1 DLSRERTLDA
11 DDLHTRMV
19 PAPPRAVKSRAARL
33 PRVGGGRSL
42 VPTARVTRMRGLPRS
57 EPMRVQEVMAKDPK
71 TCRANDT
78 LVAAARILWDHDCGC
93 VPVVD
98 DQGRPVGI
106 VTDRDACMAAYTRG
120 RRLDEIAVHGAMA
133 KTLFTC
139 RADDG
144 LAQAVALM
152 QQKQVRRLPVGDE
165 RGRLCGGLSVADARR
180 AAGEGRDPHGPVLGA
195 LAAIAAPRQHAPKP
209 EAVAVVVPKAP
220 SAPAPGALPVAAAP
234 ASAGGASGKQQDKSK
249 KR

>member
-1 DLSRERTLDA
+1 
-11 DDLHTRMV
+11 
-19 PAPPRAVKSRAARL
+19 
-33 PRVGGGRSL
+33 
-42 VPTARVTRMRGLPRS
+42 
-57 EPMRVQEVMAKDPK
+57 MRVQEVMARDPK

-133 KTLFTC
+133 RTLFTC

-152 QQKQVRRLPVGDE
+152 QQKQVRRLPVVDE
-165 RGRLCGGLSVADARR
+165 RGRLCGVLSIADALR
-180 AAGEGRDPHGPVLGA
+180 AAVVGRDLQAPVLGA
-195 LAAIAAPRQHAPKP
+195 LAAIAAPRQLAKKP

-220 SAPAPGALPVAAAP
+220 GAPAPGAMPTVAPPAPAGGAP
-234 ASAGGASGKQQDKSK
+234 ASAGGAPGKQDKTK

>member
-1 DLSRERTLDA
+1 MPALLSRRVRTQPRTSILLPSA
-11 DDLHTRMV
+11 TC
-19 PAPPRAVKSRAARL
+19 PASALLTLTTCIRGGFRRRRGRARAAR
-33 PRVGGGRSL
+33 PQRPPVAGRRAL
-42 VPTARVTRMRGLPRS
+42 VRTARVTRMRGLPRS

-152 QQKQVRRLPVGDE
+152 QQKQVRRVPGGGE
-165 RGRLCGGLSVADARR
+165 RGARWGGVGVADAAR
-180 AAGEGRDPHGPVLGA
+180 
-195 LAAIAAPRQHAPKP
+195 
-209 EAVAVVVPKAP
+209 
-220 SAPAPGALPVAAAP
+220 APGRARGPP
-234 ASAGGASGKQQDKSK
+234 
-249 KR
+249 

>member
-1 DLSRERTLDA
+1 
-11 DDLHTRMV
+11 
-19 PAPPRAVKSRAARL
+19 
-33 PRVGGGRSL
+33 
-42 VPTARVTRMRGLPRS
+42 
-57 EPMRVQEVMAKDPK
+57 MRVQEVMARDPK

-98 DQGRPVGI
+98 DQGKPVGI

-144 LAQAVALM
+144 LAQAIALM
-152 QQKQVRRLPVGDE
+152 QQKQVRRLPVVDE
-165 RGRLCGGLSVADARR
+165 RGRLCGVLSVTDALR
-180 AAGEGRDPHGPVLGA
+180 AAVAGRDLQAPVLA
-195 LAAIAAPRQHAPKP
+195 VLAAIAAPRQQAKKA
-209 EAVAVVVPKAP
+209 ETVAVVVPKAP
-220 SAPAPGALPVAAAP
+220 SAPAPGAQPAAAAP
-234 ASAGGASGKQQDKSK
+234 AAGGGAPGKQDKNK
-249 KR
+249 KW

>member
-1 DLSRERTLDA
+1 
-11 DDLHTRMV
+11 
-19 PAPPRAVKSRAARL
+19 
-33 PRVGGGRSL
+33 
-42 VPTARVTRMRGLPRS
+42 
-57 EPMRVQEVMAKDPK
+57 MRVQEVMAKDPK

-78 LVAAARILWDHDCGC
+78 LIAAARILWDHDCGC

-98 DQGRPVGI
+98 DQGKPVGI

-144 LAQAVALM
+144 LAQAITLM
-152 QQKQVRRLPVGDE
+152 QQKQVRRLPVVDE
-165 RGRLCGGLSVADARR
+165 RGRLCGVLSVTDALR
-180 AAGEGRDPHGPVLGA
+180 AAVAGRDLQAPVLAA

-220 SAPAPGALPVAAAP
+220 GAPAPGAVPAAA
-234 ASAGGASGKQQDKSK
+234 AGGAQGKQDKTK